1 LCELQRRVNCLGR
14 LNFETAF
21 SLAPVFGIR
30 FAIDY
35 LTLII
40 FLLRLKTLLT
50 MSSALAVQQTN
61 FRNDYQKVMVN
72 IMYTSNWFQEKLKK
86 ILEQEDITPQ
96 QFNLLRILE
105 ASAKPLSTLQIR
117 ERMLDKMSDTSR
129 IVDRLILKKLV
140 DKKTSTTDKR
150 LVDVT
155 INDSGKELL
164 DRLNQKNE
172 QIDNL
177 ASGISEDEASQLVNL
192 LEKIRSK

>member
-1 LCELQRRVNCLGR
+1 
-14 LNFETAF
+14 
-21 SLAPVFGIR
+21 
-30 FAIDY
+30 
-35 LTLII
+35 
-40 FLLRLKTLLT
+40 

-155 INDSGKELL
+155 INEAGKELL
-164 DRLNQKNE
+164 ERLNQKNE

-177 ASGISEDEASQLVNL
+177 AAGISEEEASQLVNL